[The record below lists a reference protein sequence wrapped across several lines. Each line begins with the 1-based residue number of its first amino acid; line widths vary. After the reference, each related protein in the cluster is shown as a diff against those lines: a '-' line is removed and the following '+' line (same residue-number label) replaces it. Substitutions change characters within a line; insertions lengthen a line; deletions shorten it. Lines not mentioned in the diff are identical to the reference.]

1 MLGRPTVRSFVDAW
15 APPPKGL
22 WSSCEH
28 DRGAVSITVSKS
40 VAKIQQLAQ
49 SFDCEHLRMTTL
61 PVLLFA
67 IGVRPR
73 PRNLHGAAIEVL
85 NDEAML
91 VRLQHLEL
99 VVQQR
104 MMGTDDLHPLRRVS
118 KDILSL

>member
-1 MLGRPTVRSFVDAW
+1 M
-15 APPPKGL
+15 
-22 WSSCEH
+22 
-28 DRGAVSITVSKS
+28 SKS

-49 SFDCEHLRMTTL
+49 SFDREHLRMRTL
-61 PVLLFA
+61 PALLFA
-67 IGVRPR
+67 VGVRPR

-91 VRLQHLEL
+91 VRLQHIEL

-104 MMGTDDLHPLRRVS
+104 MMGTDDLHPVRRVS